1 MRGSKEDVPTTLEAE
16 EVVIQEAEWADI
28 HVGFET
34 YNQEFDLAP
43 LLKGLPDD
51 RCQCP
56 HYGYVLKGRMTVR
69 YADREEVINAGD
81 AYYMVPGHAPVMEAG
96 TEIVEFSP
104 RTSSARLWRSPS
116 ATSPRCSK
124 ATKAKTVCQ
133 MGADTAIVRSRTPA
147 FSLLP
152 HHSRPG
158 IPDR

>member
-1 MRGSKEDVPTTLEAE
+1 MRGSKEDVPTTLESE

-34 YNQEFDLAP
+34 YNEEFDLAP

-51 RCQCP
+51 RCQCS

-81 AYYMVPGHAPVMEAG
+81 AYYMVPGHAPVMEAS

-104 RTSSARLWRSPS
+104 KDEFR
-116 ATSPRCSK
+116 
-124 ATKAKTVCQ
+124 KTMEVAERNLAAMQ
-133 MGADTAIVRSRTPA
+133 
-147 FSLLP
+147 
-152 HHSRPG
+152 
-158 IPDR
+158 